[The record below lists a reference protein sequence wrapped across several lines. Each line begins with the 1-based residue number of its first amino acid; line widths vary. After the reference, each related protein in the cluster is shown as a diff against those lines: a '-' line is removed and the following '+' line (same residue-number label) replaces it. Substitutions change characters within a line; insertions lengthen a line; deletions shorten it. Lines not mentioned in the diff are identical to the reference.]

1 MLIPTCQWKI
11 SHVID
16 SSHHSQDNL
25 KFQENIREKKILK
38 HRWIFNDGT
47 LAINQAEQFLGRKP
61 SHLILAPLFV
71 HCLLFFSLFNWWS
84 CLISFIL
91 VSYLNLSHV
100 LVSVYQSE
108 KHEGKSKTKQSFF
121 ACFLATAKTFVSSE
135 ELAIKTFF
143 FPTKSGMHRNGI
155 FSWKRRYLRLCKF
168 LAEQVLW
175 PRQNWHPRFSLL
187 VKINYQPHG
196 HSSLK
201 YWSYRWRAVKH
212 FPDAWRSVSNSS
224 QSGLH
229 PPEPPNPVSQANQF
243 SVDTFFSIPFL
254 GRSTSLRSKLG
265 EMV

>member
-1 MLIPTCQWKI
+1 MISVLEKILSTCYIPAIIMPNKYLNYINFSKCLCMLIPTCQWKI

-155 FSWKRRYLRLCKF
+155 FSWKRRYLRLCIF

-201 YWSYRWRAVKH
+201 YWSY
-212 FPDAWRSVSNSS
+212 
-224 QSGLH
+224 L
-229 PPEPPNPVSQANQF
+229 
-243 SVDTFFSIPFL
+243 
-254 GRSTSLRSKLG
+254 KLLP
-265 EMV
+265 